1 MPNTLHSTYQMAE
14 GRRASSASPTQFDCG
29 AGVYVD
35 PKQVCDFTRDCRHG
49 EDEANCCEY
58 CLVL

>member
-1 MPNTLHSTYQMAE
+1 MAE